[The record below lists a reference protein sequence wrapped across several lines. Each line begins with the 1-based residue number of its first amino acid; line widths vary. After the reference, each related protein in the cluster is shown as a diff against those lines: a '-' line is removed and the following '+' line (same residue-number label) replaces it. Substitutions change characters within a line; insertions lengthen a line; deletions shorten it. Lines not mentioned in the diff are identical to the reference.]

1 MPPVKSFGE
10 RIADALVEDGLL
22 SARQIEEL
30 VEKQKQGGTRL
41 LKLILEKAYVSEQD
55 MAVCMGRV
63 LNTPPINLLR
73 IQIPLDIAD
82 LLPREVAQN
91 HKVVPVSRL
100 DNKLFLAMADPLNVL
115 ALDDVKRITKL
126 EVAPLIAS
134 EKQIIEKLNH
144 IESAKSGSMEDII
157 EDAKKKESAE
167 KAKASAAGDEDEKV
181 EVSSDSFQEV
191 NLDDLAASSEEAPVI
206 KLANLVLLQ
215 AIKDRASDIHV
226 EPFEKVMK
234 LRYRVDGVLM
244 DATPPPKQMQLAL
257 ASRFK
262 IMSSLDIAER
272 RLPQDG
278 RMRLR
283 VGGKDYDLR
292 VSVLPTVHG
301 EKIVLRVLDK
311 GNLSASL
318 DKLGLDPDT
327 FAQVKSA
334 VDAPHGLILVTGP
347 TGSGKTTTLYSA
359 LNELNNPV
367 FNIVTVEDPVE
378 FQIPGINQ
386 VPVKKEIGLSFANAL
401 RSILR
406 QDPDIIMIGE
416 IRDTETA
423 EIAVEAALTG
433 HQVLSTM
440 HCNDAPGAV
449 ARMDDMGIAPFLISS
464 SVILACAQ
472 RLMRRICSHCKEPV
486 EYPDKMFS
494 DLNIDPA
501 VFDGVTLYRGR
512 GCERCK
518 NSGYAGRLAIIEA
531 MTVTDEIRKLV
542 IARANT
548 RELSKVAIGQ
558 GMRTLRMVA
567 LDRVRDGVSTL
578 EQVLMLTASH

>member
-1 MPPVKSFGE
+1 MPPVKTFGE

-22 SARQIEEL
+22 SGKQVEEL
-30 VEKQKQGGTRL
+30 LTQQKKEGTRL

-55 MAVCMGRV
+55 MAVSIGRV
-63 LNTPPINLLR
+63 LNTPPINLPK
-73 IQIPLDIAD
+73 IIIPL
-82 LLPREVAQN
+82 EVAELIPRDLAHS
-91 HKVVPVSRL
+91 HKVVPVCRL

-115 ALDDVKRITKL
+115 AVDDVRRITRL
-126 EVAPLIAS
+126 EVAPMIAS
-134 EKQIIEKLNH
+134 EKAIVDKLNS
-144 IESAKSGSMEDII
+144 IDASKSGSMEDII
-157 EDAKKKESAE
+157 QDAAKKAESAE
-167 KAKASAAGDEDEKV
+167 AGSDDI
-181 EVSSDSFQEV
+181 EVSRETMEEV
-191 NLDDLAASSEEAPVI
+191 NLDQLAASSEEAPVI
-206 KLANLVLLQ
+206 KLANLILVQ
-215 AIKDRASDIHV
+215 AIKDRAPDVHI
-226 EPFEKVMK
+226 EPFEKTTR
-234 LRYRVDGVLM
+234 LRYRVDGALI
-244 DATPPPKQMQLAL
+244 DATPPPKAMQLAL

-278 RMRLR
+278 RMRVR

-292 VSVLPTVHG
+292 VSIMPTVHG

-311 GNLSASL
+311 SNLSASI
-318 DKLGLDPDT
+318 DKLGLDGDT
-327 FAQVKSA
+327 FQQFKTAI
-334 VDAPHGLILVTGP
+334 DAPHGLILVTGP

-359 LNELNNPV
+359 LNELNSPV
-367 FNIVTVEDPVE
+367 FNIITVEDPVE

-386 VPVKKEIGLSFANAL
+386 VPVKKEIGLTFASAL

-440 HCNDAPGAV
+440 HCNDAPGAI
-449 ARMDDMGIAPFLISS
+449 ARLDDMGIAPFLISS

-486 EYPDKMFS
+486 TYPAKMYQ
-494 DLNIDPA
+494 DLSIDPSIM
-501 VFDGVTLYRGR
+501 DGVTLYRGR
-512 GCERCK
+512 GCDRCK
-518 NSGYAGRLAIIEA
+518 NSGYSGRLAIIEA
-531 MTVTDEIRKLV
+531 MTVTDEIRKL
-542 IARANT
+542 IIGRGT
-548 RELSKVAIGQ
+548 SREMGKIAIGQ

-567 LDRVRDGVSTL
+567 LDRVREGTSTL
-578 EQVLMLTASH
+578 EQVLVVTAAH

>member
-1 MPPVKSFGE
+1 MAAVKSFGE

-22 SARQIEEL
+22 TSKQVDEL
-30 VEKQKQGGTRL
+30 LEQQKKGGTRL

-63 LNTPPINLLR
+63 LNTPPINLSR
-73 IQIPLDIAD
+73 INIPLETAD
-82 LLPREVAQN
+82 LIPREVAQT

-100 DNKLFLAMADPLNVL
+100 ENKLFIAMADPLNVL
-115 ALDDVKRITKL
+115 ALDDVRRITRL
-126 EVAPLIAS
+126 EVAPMIAS
-134 EKQIIEKLNH
+134 EKSILDKLASF
-144 IESAKSGSMEDII
+144 EAAKGGSMEEII
-157 EDAKKKESAE
+157 QESQRE
-167 KAKASAAGDEDEKV
+167 NGDDEV
-181 EVSSDSFQEV
+181 EIKRESIEEV
-191 NLDDLAASSEEAPVI
+191 NLDQLAASSEEAPVI
-206 KLANLVLLQ
+206 KLANLILVQ
-215 AIKDRASDIHV
+215 AIKDRASDIHI
-226 EPFEKVMK
+226 EPFEKGMK
-234 LRYRVDGVLM
+234 LRYRIDGVLTE
-244 DATPPPKQMQLAL
+244 ATPPPKHMQLAL

-278 RMRLR
+278 RMRVR
-283 VGGKDYDLR
+283 VSGKDYDLR
-292 VSVLPTVHG
+292 VSIMPTVHG

-311 GNLSASL
+311 SNLSASL

-327 FAQVKSA
+327 FQQVKAA
-334 VDAPHGLILVTGP
+334 VDAPHGLLLVTGP

-359 LNELNNPV
+359 LNELNNPIY
-367 FNIVTVEDPVE
+367 NIITVEDPVE

-386 VPVKKEIGLSFANAL
+386 VPVKKEIGLTFANAL

-423 EIAVEAALTG
+423 EIAIEAALTG

-440 HCNDAPGAV
+440 HCNDAPGAI
-449 ARMDDMGIAPFLISS
+449 ARLDDMGIAPFLISS
-464 SVILACAQ
+464 SVILSCAQ

-486 EYPDKMFS
+486 TYPEKMFQ
-494 DLNIDPA
+494 DLNIDPST
-501 VFDGVTLYRGR
+501 FDGVTLYRGR
-512 GCERCK
+512 GCERCR

-531 MTVTDEIRKLV
+531 MTVTDEIRKLI

-548 RELSKVAIGQ
+548 REMAKVAIGQ

-567 LDRVRDGVSTL
+567 LDRVRDGLSTL
-578 EQVLMLTASH
+578 EQVLVLTAAH

>member
-30 VEKQKQGGTRL
+30 VEQQKQGGTRL

-63 LNTPPINLLR
+63 LNTPPVNLSR
-73 IQIPLDIAD
+73 ITISMDLAD

-115 ALDDVKRITKL
+115 ALDDVKRITRL

-134 EKQIIEKLNH
+134 EKAIIEKLNH

-157 EDAKKKESAE
+157 EDAKKKQSADDPDAE
-167 KAKASAAGDEDEKV
+167 NLELAKEATE
-181 EVSSDSFQEV
+181 EV
-191 NLDDLAASSEEAPVI
+191 NLDQLAASSEEAPVI
-206 KLANLVLLQ
+206 KLANLILVQ

-226 EPFEKVMK
+226 EPFEKMVR
-234 LRYRVDGVLM
+234 LRYRVDGSLLDV
-244 DATPPPKQMQLAL
+244 TPPPKQMQLAL
-257 ASRFK
+257 ASRLK
-262 IMSSLDIAER
+262 IMSCLDIAER

-278 RMRLR
+278 RMRVK

-292 VSVLPTVHG
+292 VSFLPTVHG
-301 EKIVLRVLDK
+301 EKVVLRVLDK
-311 GNLSASL
+311 TNLSASI

-327 FAQVKSA
+327 FQQFKAA

-359 LNELNNPV
+359 LNELNNPTY
-367 FNIVTVEDPVE
+367 NIVTVEDPVE

-386 VPVKKEIGLSFANAL
+386 VPVKKEIGLTFGSAL

-406 QDPDIIMIGE
+406 QDPDIVMIGE

-440 HCNDAPGAV
+440 HCNDAPGAI
-449 ARMDDMGIAPFLISS
+449 ARLDDMGIAPFLISS
-464 SVILACAQ
+464 SVILTCAQ

-486 EYPDKMFS
+486 TYEQKMYQ
-494 DLNIDPA
+494 DLNIDPSIM
-501 VFDGVTLYRGR
+501 DGVTLYRGR
-512 GCERCK
+512 GCDRCK
-518 NSGYAGRLAIIEA
+518 NSGYSGRLAIIEA
-531 MTVTDEIRKLV
+531 MTVTDELRKLI

-548 RELSKVAIGQ
+548 RELGKIAIGQ

-567 LDRVRDGVSTL
+567 LERVREGVSTL
-578 EQVLMLTASH
+578 EQVLVLTSAH